1 MRSKALAAL
10 LAIVLLMPIAAAH
23 GANTYSFIM
32 RSQAIQ
38 PESAQVTQNDTLIFH
53 NTAEH
58 NRSLLV
64 DLDADEIDDVI
75 CNAGPST
82 ESDSTEDECWI
93 WLDPSN
99 WTEGEY
105 VVRVM
110 ENGSLWQTVELLIAL
125 DNHTETLPSNGYV
138 LEPRPQGGNN
148 GTESVLLSAAILL
161 AGASAFVWVIRNVK
175 GDEEE

>member
-53 NTAEH
+53 NTAGH

-64 DLDADEIDDVI
+64 DLDADGIDDVI
-75 CNAGPST
+75 CNAGPSA
-82 ESDSTEDECWI
+82 ESDSTENECWI

-99 WTEGEY
+99 WTEGGY

-148 GTESVLLSAAILL
+148 GAESVLLSASILL

>member
-64 DLDADEIDDVI
+64 DLDADGIDDVI

-82 ESDSTEDECWI
+82 ESDSTENECWI

-138 LEPRPQGGNN
+138 LEPKPQGGNN
-148 GTESVLLSAAILL
+148 GAEGVLLSAAILL

>member
-53 NTAEH
+53 NTAGH

-64 DLDADEIDDVI
+64 DLDADGIDDVI

-82 ESDSTEDECWI
+82 ESGSTEDECWI

-138 LEPRPQGGNN
+138 LEPKPQGGNN
-148 GTESVLLSAAILL
+148 GAEGVLLSAAILL

>member
-32 RSQAIQ
+32 RGHAIQ

-64 DLDADEIDDVI
+64 DLDTDGIDDVI

-82 ESDSTEDECWI
+82 ESDSTENECWI

-148 GTESVLLSAAILL
+148 GAESVLLSASILL

>member
-1 MRSKALAAL
+1 MRNKALAAL

-32 RSQAIQ
+32 RDQAIQ

-64 DLDADEIDDVI
+64 DLDADGIDDVS

>member
-64 DLDADEIDDVI
+64 DLDDDEIDDVI

-82 ESDSTEDECWI
+82 ESDSTENECWI

-148 GTESVLLSAAILL
+148 GAESILLSAAILL

>member
-64 DLDADEIDDVI
+64 DLDDDEIDDVI

-82 ESDSTEDECWI
+82 ESDSTENECWI

-138 LEPRPQGGNN
+138 LEPRPQGSNN
-148 GTESVLLSAAILL
+148 GAESVLLSAAILL

>member
-64 DLDADEIDDVI
+64 DLDADGIDDVI

-82 ESDSTEDECWI
+82 ESDSTENECWI

-99 WTEGEY
+99 WTEGGY

-110 ENGSLWQTVELLIAL
+110 ENGRLWQTVELLIAL

-148 GTESVLLSAAILL
+148 GAESVLLSAAILL

>member
-82 ESDSTEDECWI
+82 ESDSTDNECWI

-148 GTESVLLSAAILL
+148 GAESVLLSAAILL

>member
-64 DLDADEIDDVI
+64 DLDDDEIDDVI

-82 ESDSTEDECWI
+82 KSDSTENECWI

-148 GTESVLLSAAILL
+148 GAESVLLSAAILL

>member
-64 DLDADEIDDVI
+64 DLDADGIDDVI
-75 CNAGPST
+75 CNAGPSA
-82 ESDSTEDECWI
+82 ESDSTENECWI

-99 WTEGEY
+99 WTEGGY

-148 GTESVLLSAAILL
+148 GAESVLLSAAILL

>member
-64 DLDADEIDDVI
+64 DLDADGIDDVI
-75 CNAGPST
+75 CDAGPST
-82 ESDSTEDECWI
+82 ESDSTENECWI

-138 LEPRPQGGNN
+138 LEPKPQGGNN
-148 GTESVLLSAAILL
+148 GAEGVLLSAAILL

>member
-10 LAIVLLMPIAAAH
+10 LALVLLMPIAAAH
-23 GANTYSFIM
+23 GANTYSCIM

-64 DLDADEIDDVI
+64 DLDADGIDDVI

-82 ESDSTEDECWI
+82 ESGSTEDECWI
-93 WLDPSN
+93 WLDPPN

-110 ENGSLWQTVELLIAL
+110 ENGSLWQTVELLITL

-148 GTESVLLSAAILL
+148 GAESVLLSAAILL

>member
-64 DLDADEIDDVI
+64 DLDADGIDDVI

-82 ESDSTEDECWI
+82 ESDSTENECWI

-148 GTESVLLSAAILL
+148 GAESVLLSASILL